1 MRVQNALHLSDA
13 EIMEVTHFERGNGLI
28 STNNNNIM
36 VEFKASPLEKDLI
49 TTDRRELKDIVERM
63 RQQKKPDNRQ
73 DYAPYTH
80 GLRNQVSYASVI
92 RTDYAFTERKVAPVK
107 TRADL
112 YGGEATEL
120 LRIISMYPGLT
131 EKQLCR
137 FYPGREDVTRNL
149 LSHLARQGRTR
160 QADTGGYFP
169 YGNQKAE
176 ADPGMVRAAWVLL
189 DFIDKAEYHS
199 SSDFPVKIVFSPAA
213 NCMRSS
219 MRLPG
224 RRPLSPM
231 PCTRTVT
238 AEAAASYWWT
248 TPGRSPFW
256 SFRG

>member
-1 MRVQNALHLSDA
+1 M
-13 EIMEVTHFERGNGLI
+13 
-28 STNNNNIM
+28 
-36 VEFKASPLEKDLI
+36 
-49 TTDRRELKDIVERM
+49 
-63 RQQKKPDNRQ
+63 KPDSRQ

-80 GLRNQVSYASVI
+80 GLRNQFFYASVV
-92 RTDYAFTERKVAPVK
+92 RTDYAFTEKPERKVFAVK

-176 ADPGMVRAAWVLL
+176 TDPGMVRAAWVLL
-189 DFIDKAEYHS
+189 DFIDRADYHS
-199 SSDFPVKIVFSPAA
+199 CSEFPIKIAFFSGGELYEIVHAA
-213 NCMRSS
+213 AGQEALVTHALRQSRDS
-219 MRLPG
+219 GG
-224 RRPLSPM
+224 RRIVLVDEPGQIPLLEFPGITGF
-231 PCTRTVT
+231 CTVDGSGNV
-238 AEAAASYWWT
+238 SYYKKST
-248 TPGRSPFW
+248 
-256 SFRG
+256 